1 MPLPSPSTGDS
12 VKNCGISQSFFFFIN
27 YSILFYFFIIL
38 VEEENALTLV
48 DFILLVYYAKMKM
61 VFQGETSIDEGKII
75 NE

>member
-12 VKNCGISQSFFFFIN
+12 VKNCGISKSFFFIN
-27 YSILFYFFIIL
+27 YFILFYFFIIL